1 SILHTPYNIKIRLV
15 AKVLGHLISS
25 LPAVMFVAK
34 GWGAALGEQ
43 STGGPTEAELHI
55 NALEQQA
62 AFFALRSFKHSLSA
76 DKESRRSYSDSE
88 WMIDSNIMQKSLSDL
103 DFTPEIDLFASRL
116 NNQLNAYCS
125 YRPDPDA
132 MYINAFSIS
141 WANLK
146 FYSFPPFSCILQVVQ
161 KIIQDKAAGV
171 IVVPNWPTQA
181 WYSLLQPLLVKSP
194 QTCKPSKTLLHL
206 PACQTQ
212 SHPLHKKLELHI
224 CLEMV
229 RLLYEASSFDGGL
242 SYASVNTA
250 CSALSYVLL
259 IENSKIPFGQ
269 LPPVKHF
276 VKGIFELKPSLP
288 RYRTVWNVS
297 TVFNYPRCQPNIADL
312 SLKDLSLRLTLLL
325 LLLSGQHCQ
334 TVYYFTMDNMELSE
348 DKCVFKVTDKVKPGK
363 DIIFHPSSMSI
374 IPMKE

>member
-1 SILHTPYNIKIRLV
+1 MASWREGTKAEYDPYIR
-15 AKVLGHLISS
+15 K
-25 LPAVMFVAK
+25 
-34 GWGAALGEQ
+34 W
-43 STGGPTEAELHI
+43 
-55 NALEQQA
+55 
-62 AFFALRSFKHSLSA
+62 
-76 DKESRRSYSDSE
+76 
-88 WMIDSNIMQKSLSDL
+88 L
-103 DFTPEIDLFASRL
+103 DFCMKVKCDLVTPPVPTAIDFL
-116 NNQLNAYCS
+116 
-125 YRPDPDA
+125 
-132 MYINAFSIS
+132 
-141 WANLK
+141 
-146 FYSFPPFSCILQVVQ
+146 
-161 KIIQDKAAGV
+161 
-171 IVVPNWPTQA
+171 
-181 WYSLLQPLLVKSP
+181 
-194 QTCKPSKTLLHL
+194 
-206 PACQTQ
+206 
-212 SHPLHKKLELHI
+212 
-224 CLEMV
+224 
-229 RLLYEASSFDGGL
+229 ASSFDGGL

-374 IPMKE
+374 IPMKEGYVQ